1 MSSDIIKAIA
11 ENNLEDLRKAVAALG
26 KNSNRLI
33 RITSFENAT
42 ANNFKTKS
50 ASTNVNGAEFVNNE
64 NGTLISPKFSP
75 NIVSSVVNE
84 LNKVF
89 GKRSKNP
96 HTILDAAIISGSN
109 PAIIEYLKVKG
120 ALKYSELPMNKR
132 GGTRRLKHRRRIT
145 SYSRRKNS
153 PSPHS

>member
-33 RITSFENAT
+33 RVSSFENAT
-42 ANNFKTKS
+42 ANSFKTKPT
-50 ASTNVNGAEFVNNE
+50 STNVSGAEFINNE
-64 NGTLISPKFSP
+64 TLMSPKFSP
-75 NIVSSVVNE
+75 NIVSSVANE
-84 LNKVF
+84 LNIVF

-96 HTILDAAIISGSN
+96 HTILDAAIITGSN

-120 ALKYSELPMNKR
+120 ALKYSELPVNKR
-132 GGTRRLKHRRRIT
+132 GGTRRLKHRRRTT

-153 PSPHS
+153 PSPYP

>member
-33 RITSFENAT
+33 RVSSFENAT
-42 ANNFKTKS
+42 ANSFKTKPT
-50 ASTNVNGAEFVNNE
+50 STNVSGAEFINNE
-64 NGTLISPKFSP
+64 SLMSPKFSP
-75 NIVSSVVNE
+75 NIVSSVANE
-84 LNKVF
+84 LNIVF

-96 HTILDAAIISGSN
+96 HTILDAAIITGSN

-120 ALKYSELPMNKR
+120 ALKYSELPSNKR

-153 PSPHS
+153 PSPYP

>member
-33 RITSFENAT
+33 RVSSFENAT
-42 ANNFKTKS
+42 ANSFKTKPT
-50 ASTNVNGAEFVNNE
+50 STNVSGAEFINNE
-64 NGTLISPKFSP
+64 TLMSPKFSP
-75 NIVSSVVNE
+75 NIVSSVANE
-84 LNKVF
+84 LNIVF

-96 HTILDAAIISGSN
+96 HTILDAAIITGSN

-120 ALKYSELPMNKR
+120 ALKYSELPLNKR

-153 PSPHS
+153 PSPYP

>member
-33 RITSFENAT
+33 RVSSFENAT
-42 ANNFKTKS
+42 ANSFKTKPT
-50 ASTNVNGAEFVNNE
+50 STNVSGAEFINNE
-64 NGTLISPKFSP
+64 SLMSPKFSP
-75 NIVSSVVNE
+75 NIVSSVANE
-84 LNKVF
+84 LNIVF

-120 ALKYSELPMNKR
+120 ALKYSELPVNKR
-132 GGTRRLKHRRRIT
+132 GGTRRVKHRRRIT

-153 PSPHS
+153 PSPYP